1 MHNGKFGSCI
11 AVVPERRGLD
21 LFGAGEVVPVVS
33 DTIGVSSRR
42 LNRSAGV
49 SLQLEE
55 QICQKVRLLRV
66 LCGFY
71 SPEVLAFFPFDE
83 TRSAGLRL

>member
-1 MHNGKFGSCI
+1 MHNGKFGSFI
-11 AVVPERRGLD
+11 AVVPECRGLD
-21 LFGAGEVVPVVS
+21 LFGAGEVILVVS
-33 DTIGVSSRR
+33 DTFGGSSGR

-55 QICQKVRLLRV
+55 QIWQKVRLLRV

-71 SPEVLAFFPFDE
+71 FPEVLAFFSFDGAW
-83 TRSAGLRL
+83 SAGFRL